1 MILLIFWYVAVYSEP
16 KNFLCIPASAA
27 GAVAVNPNEIKTLL
41 VNGLTPSLIN
51 GILLFNNGS
60 RSLPRN
66 SPDWIVLDNWVF
78 DSLLSVDK

>member
-1 MILLIFWYVAVYSEP
+1 MLLYIVNLRIFYV
-16 KNFLCIPASAA
+16 FQHG

-51 GILLFNNGS
+51 GILLFNNGP

-66 SPDWIVLDNWVF
+66 SPD
-78 DSLLSVDK
+78 